1 MEVLYEDNHII
12 VVLKPHNV
20 PSQEDESKDKD
31 MLTMVKEYVKEKYN
45 KPGNVYIGLVHR
57 LDRPTGGI
65 MVFARTSK
73 AASRL
78 SEQFRNGEAEKTYFA
93 IVKGN
98 LKLKQTKLVNYLLK
112 DEINNKVKV
121 VPMSTQGAKRAELDY
136 EELDSKENLH
146 LLKVKLGTGRGHQIR
161 VQLATIGTPIYGD
174 QKYGGE
180 DMPKANL
187 NLFATELKFYHP
199 TTKDKMV
206 FRAYPPEDRAAWN
219 NFNLEK
225 YLAI

>member
-1 MEVLYEDNHII
+1 MEILYEDNHII

-57 LDRPTGGI
+57 LDRPTGGV

-78 SEQFRNGEAEKTYFA
+78 SEQFKNGEAEKTYFA
-93 IVKGN
+93 IVKGD

-136 EELDSKENLH
+136 DELDVKENLH

-161 VQLATIGTPIYGD
+161 VQLSTIGCPIYGD

-180 DMPKANL
+180 NMPKANL
-187 NLFATELKFYHP
+187 NLFAVELKFYHP
-199 TTKDKMV
+199 TTKERMV
-206 FRAYPPEDRAAWN
+206 FRAYPDEEKTAWN
-219 NFNLEK
+219 KFNLEK
-225 YLAI
+225 HLSI